1 MITVVTLEISVL
13 ESKIFLVT
21 SLLIILSYDNQQY
34 ESELDHHE
42 RDFYESKQMQLQGS
56 QKDSL
61 RSMSSTRHLERCET
75 SNSSIIQ

>member
-13 ESKIFLVT
+13 ESKIFFVT
-21 SLLIILSYDNQQY
+21 LLMILSYDNQQY

-42 RDFYESKQMQLQGS
+42 KDFYESKQMRLRGS